1 MKKCLM
7 LIIFILLT
15 LVFLSLN
22 NFLDLTNLY
31 NSFLDQSEYIS
42 FFESNIKLCQ
52 NGSVI
57 IRERITLNAQNIY
70 IKHGIYMILPKYNR
84 TNFLIYKYTNPVIYN
99 ATIDGKEVSYYLSD
113 DSENYKLR
121 LGNYGIMISKGL
133 HIYETNYKL
142 CNIISKKNGTGI
154 FNFNIA
160 GGVWDFPIKKCKISV
175 EFEEKDLNINDIK
188 FKQIKAYNSRD
199 RNNKNSYFVYFER
212 NAKEKIVFES
222 TTNFVSKKGFK
233 VILKWKDNGTFLK
246 LDSLSKEISKFFL
259 LNNNLKYSFA
269 GIIFLLI
276 YCFITWYFFG
286 KDPELKEVYKENLD
300 IIDRLSPEEILY
312 LKNMKFD
319 TDFLNL
325 ALIDMALKNY
335 IKIDLNEGYFILY
348 KKAKDKLK
356 LSVVEKI
363 ICKNFFFGDL
373 KEFLLGPE
381 SKDIYKETIKEI
393 KEYLK
398 LKYKDYFR
406 SNKILVY
413 IGILISIFIF
423 FIPFFSQSLEFI
435 ITFMFFCNIIFLLLA
450 FLYINSIIIKNLKD
464 INLLEKIK
472 FLFIDIIYLFVLSL
486 FFKKTLFLYIDND
499 LLLNIIFAIILLI
512 IIGINLIFIKC
523 IKKPVKKNLY
533 IFEEIKY
540 LENFFNSCIKNRSL
554 NIDTLHSSFKND
566 AIHKDLYSLVP
577 YAIALDISSEWF
589 ILCDEYS
596 RSNNFIKDT
605 NIIFSFN
612 FGNETN
618 FSFLNL
624 HATFKNFSNII
635 NNIATNNKHSSFS
648 NLFSGIK
655 GGGGW

>member
-1 MKKCLM
+1 
-7 LIIFILLT
+7 
-15 LVFLSLN
+15 
-22 NFLDLTNLY
+22 
-31 NSFLDQSEYIS
+31 
-42 FFESNIKLCQ
+42 
-52 NGSVI
+52 
-57 IRERITLNAQNIY
+57 
-70 IKHGIYMILPKYNR
+70 MILPKYNR

-133 HIYETNYKL
+133 HIYEINYKL

-423 FIPFFSQSLEFI
+423 FIPFFFSKFRIYYYLYV
-435 ITFMFFCNIIFLLLA
+435 LL
-450 FLYINSIIIKNLKD
+450 
-464 INLLEKIK
+464 
-472 FLFIDIIYLFVLSL
+472 
-486 FFKKTLFLYIDND
+486 
-499 LLLNIIFAIILLI
+499 
-512 IIGINLIFIKC
+512 
-523 IKKPVKKNLY
+523 
-533 IFEEIKY
+533 
-540 LENFFNSCIKNRSL
+540 
-554 NIDTLHSSFKND
+554 
-566 AIHKDLYSLVP
+566 
-577 YAIALDISSEWF
+577 
-589 ILCDEYS
+589 
-596 RSNNFIKDT
+596 
-605 NIIFSFN
+605 
-612 FGNETN
+612 
-618 FSFLNL
+618 
-624 HATFKNFSNII
+624 
-635 NNIATNNKHSSFS
+635 
-648 NLFSGIK
+648 
-655 GGGGW
+655 

>member
-1 MKKCLM
+1 
-7 LIIFILLT
+7 
-15 LVFLSLN
+15 
-22 NFLDLTNLY
+22 
-31 NSFLDQSEYIS
+31 
-42 FFESNIKLCQ
+42 
-52 NGSVI
+52 
-57 IRERITLNAQNIY
+57 
-70 IKHGIYMILPKYNR
+70 
-84 TNFLIYKYTNPVIYN
+84 
-99 ATIDGKEVSYYLSD
+99 
-113 DSENYKLR
+113 
-121 LGNYGIMISKGL
+121 
-133 HIYETNYKL
+133 
-142 CNIISKKNGTGI
+142 
-154 FNFNIA
+154 
-160 GGVWDFPIKKCKISV
+160 
-175 EFEEKDLNINDIK
+175 
-188 FKQIKAYNSRD
+188 
-199 RNNKNSYFVYFER
+199 
-212 NAKEKIVFES
+212 
-222 TTNFVSKKGFK
+222 
-233 VILKWKDNGTFLK
+233 
-246 LDSLSKEISKFFL
+246 
-259 LNNNLKYSFA
+259 
-269 GIIFLLI
+269 
-276 YCFITWYFFG
+276 
-286 KDPELKEVYKENLD
+286 
-300 IIDRLSPEEILY
+300 
-312 LKNMKFD
+312 
-319 TDFLNL
+319 
-325 ALIDMALKNY
+325 
-335 IKIDLNEGYFILY
+335 
-348 KKAKDKLK
+348 
-356 LSVVEKI
+356 
-363 ICKNFFFGDL
+363 
-373 KEFLLGPE
+373 
-381 SKDIYKETIKEI
+381 
-393 KEYLK
+393 
-398 LKYKDYFR
+398 
-406 SNKILVY
+406 
-413 IGILISIFIF
+413 
-423 FIPFFSQSLEFI
+423 
-435 ITFMFFCNIIFLLLA
+435 MFFCNIIFLLLA
-450 FLYINSIIIKNLKD
+450 FLYINSIIIKNFKD

>member
-1 MKKCLM
+1 
-7 LIIFILLT
+7 
-15 LVFLSLN
+15 
-22 NFLDLTNLY
+22 
-31 NSFLDQSEYIS
+31 
-42 FFESNIKLCQ
+42 
-52 NGSVI
+52 
-57 IRERITLNAQNIY
+57 
-70 IKHGIYMILPKYNR
+70 MILPKYNR